1 MIAIRVEHELIIARS
16 YRFAS
21 YAYIYLCIP
30 ALNIQL
36 RLNGILNCRQYTTS
50 ETNQKAQDITTRV
63 ARGIISR
70 CGCGFNTTFITNS
83 FLKCF
88 YEDSPQHVTYRAML
102 VETDLITTVQLV
114 SYIEQ
119 WAIAT
124 QSLVVQ
130 SVQLG
135 INTTCPVVIVD
146 LTDSP
151 ECPETIGLGKQVT
164 SPTSSTH
171 VVSSSGENGLVVGGA
186 IVGVL
191 LIVVVAAAVVVVLVL
206 VMMRR
211 KTGSLNVQSSGPKYE
226 FVL

>member
-1 MIAIRVEHELIIARS
+1 MIAIRVEHEIIIARS

-21 YAYIYLCIP
+21 YAYLCIP

-63 ARGIISR
+63 ARGIISI

-151 ECPETIGLGKQVT
+151 ECPETIGLGNQVT